1 MCASPCSRAILAL
14 QVVGDKPLTSW
25 LVVSLGTKY
34 TQAPTPPQ
42 TPAPWAGVRP
52 LESASINYEQ
62 VFVCCAGAARLAAAR
77 LAASVRL

>member
-42 TPAPWAGVRP
+42 TPAPFPPEFECVRWKAP
-52 LESASINYEQ
+52 P
-62 VFVCCAGAARLAAAR
+62 
-77 LAASVRL
+77 